1 MLAGL
6 GLILIGALFLLRNLG
21 IIHGDIWNLFWPL
34 LIILIGVSMII
45 KGAGKDKGRKNHSRE
60 L

>member
-21 IIHGDIWNLFWPL
+21 IIQSDIWNLFWPL
-34 LIILIGVSMII
+34 LIIIIGTSMII
-45 KGAGKDKGRKNHSRE
+45 KGAGKDKGRKNNSR
-60 L
+60 